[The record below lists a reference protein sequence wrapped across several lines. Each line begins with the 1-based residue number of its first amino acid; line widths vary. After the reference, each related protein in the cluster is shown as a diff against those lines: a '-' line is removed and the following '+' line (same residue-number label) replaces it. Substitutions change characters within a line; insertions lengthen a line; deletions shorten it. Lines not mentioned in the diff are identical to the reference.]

1 MYLKSQNEA
10 AVESSRRVPTKDEA
24 RKWYADIKPII
35 LCTDQGE
42 NDKGVILNQ
51 ASRQDKQSGL
61 FGWGWIGGL
70 PKKSNQSSLGLF
82 GFLLRHQLIF
92 IMCTPGKLSLPLFL
106 CYYYYVILN

>member
-10 AVESSRRVPTKDEA
+10 AVENSRRVPTKDEA

-61 FGWGWIGGL
+61 FGWGWIGVSL
-70 PKKSNQSSLGLF
+70 KSLKKTVWVCFSL
-82 GFLLRHQLIF
+82 
-92 IMCTPGKLSLPLFL
+92 
-106 CYYYYVILN
+106 Y